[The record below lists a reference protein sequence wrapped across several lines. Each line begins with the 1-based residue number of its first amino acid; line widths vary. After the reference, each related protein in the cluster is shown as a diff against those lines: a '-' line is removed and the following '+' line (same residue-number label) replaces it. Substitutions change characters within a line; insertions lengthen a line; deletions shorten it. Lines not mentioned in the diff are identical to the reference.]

1 MERMRSVLRVLA
13 ASAVLSV
20 LAGCA
25 PIAPEQSRVAAPSA
39 SADTAEAA
47 TTAADFAALERRF
60 DARLGV
66 SAIDTGSGREVVY
79 RADERFGFAST
90 YKALAAAA
98 LLRTPPAGGLDQ
110 RVHYSAADL
119 VEYSPITERHVDTGM
134 TLREVADAAI
144 RYSDNTAGNLLLDA
158 LGGPDALDASLR
170 RIGDTV
176 TDSERYETELNVI
189 TPGQTR
195 DTSTPRALARDLRAY
210 AVGSALAPDAR
221 AQLTRWLVGN
231 TTGDALIRA
240 AVPSGWT
247 VGDKTGAADH
257 ATRNDIAVVWP
268 PGRRPIVIAVLSDRV
283 SATAKYDDALVA
295 EAARVVLHGL
305 GAVEQ

>member
-1 MERMRSVLRVLA
+1 MRSALRVLA

-25 PIAPEQSRVAAPSA
+25 PVAAVQSRPAAPSA
-39 SADTAEAA
+39 SAHTR
-47 TTAADFAALERRF
+47 TTATSSSFAALERRF

-66 SAIDTGSGREVVY
+66 YAIDTGSGREVVY

-110 RVHYSAADL
+110 RVHYAAADL

-158 LGGPDALDASLR
+158 LGGPDALDAALR

-176 TDSERYETELNVI
+176 TDSERHETELNVI
-189 TPGQTR
+189 TPGQTS
-195 DTSTPRALARDLRAY
+195 DTSTPRALATDLRTY
-210 AVGSALAPDAR
+210 AVGSALSPDAR

-231 TTGDALIRA
+231 TTGDALVRA

-268 PGRRPIVIAVLSDRV
+268 PGRRPIVIAVLSDRA

-295 EAARVVLHGL
+295 DAARVVLRGL
-305 GAVEQ
+305 GAVKP